1 MRALDGRLMLVSM
14 VGCTP
19 VLTTPPGAV
28 DGTGATSAADW
39 ELPEN
44 SWPSVDGLPGDIEAQ
59 GWAEGQIPPDMR
71 LVDQH
76 GDEVSLW
83 QFHGRVIALD
93 ISTMW
98 CGPCQI
104 LAREVDEVQHHYGE
118 DDFIYLTLLPE
129 DVEGDP
135 PDVADLNVWA
145 DRNDVSAPI
154 LADYAAAPFAYRIV
168 PDKVWPRVL
177 IISRDLRVSEDQVQP
192 AADAAIRAAIEA
204 EL

>member
-1 MRALDGRLMLVSM
+1 MRAFRGPLMLLVA

-19 VLTTPPGAV
+19 VLTTPDGASG
-28 DGTGATSAADW
+28 DQGYGTAADW
-39 ELPEN
+39 TAPEN
-44 SWPSVDGLPGDIEAQ
+44 SWPTAESLPGDIEAE
-59 GWAEGQIPPDMR
+59 GWGEGQIPPDFR
-71 LVDQH
+71 LTDQF

-83 QFHGRVIALD
+83 QFHGKVVALD

-104 LAREVDEVQHHYGE
+104 LAREVDEVQDHYGYE
-118 DDFIYLTLLPE
+118 DFIYLTLLPE

-135 PDVADLNVWA
+135 PDVEDLNVWA
-145 DRNDVSAPI
+145 ERNSVTAPI
-154 LADYAAAPFAYRIV
+154 LADYEPDPYAYDIV
-168 PDKVWPRVL
+168 PDSIWPRVL
-177 IISRDLRVSEDQVQP
+177 IIDRNMRVAEDQVQP

>member
-1 MRALDGRLMLVSM
+1 MRALVSSSLLVSA
-14 VGCTP
+14 VACTP
-19 VLTTPPGAV
+19 VLTSPKGASS
-28 DGTGATSAADW
+28 GEGATSAADW
-39 ELPEN
+39 DPPEN
-44 SWPSVDGLPGDIEAQ
+44 SWPTAEALPGDIEAQ
-59 GWAEGQIPPDMR
+59 GWNEGDIPPDMR

-104 LAREVDEVQHHYGE
+104 LAREVDEVQEHYGY
-118 DDFIYLTLLPE
+118 DDFVYLTLLPE

-145 DRNDVSAPI
+145 ERNSVSAPI
-154 LADYAAAPFAYRIV
+154 LADFADAPFAYTIV
-168 PDKVWPRVL
+168 PEKIWPRVL
-177 IISRDLRVSEDQVQP
+177 VIDRDLRVAVDQVQP
-192 AADAAIRAAIEA
+192 AADAAIRAAIED